1 MRRRDI
7 HLNGLRAGLHRAS
20 QKGKKQNHRG
30 PGSFQEESPRCSSK
44 CSTEVYI
51 EIAVGRRAVSLG
63 MPFLCLTVTAL
74 TPGLGAR
81 MAGKL
86 LGAIGSSDRT
96 FNASL
101 TALESHCL
109 NRPRNGCKSSAQPL
123 SWDEPEYPQRLREI
137 YDPPPLPYV
146 RGNIELLDR
155 HPISVVVR
163 DVRPPRGIKWQHV
176 RQRIW
181 PIAGWARFPARRIFR
196 FAIASSRDV
205 AGCGGRR
212 RCAITGS
219 LITARLAME
228 FGREVYS
235 RAGKRDTT
243 HQLWPNQLIKQGAKL
258 VTGWEGVIEELPT
271 SVRAERLPVET
282 ATSESA
288 ARRGEFGAGRTD
300 LVQSF
305 YKTGILPPGRASRTF
320 WPDFLRSLGRPI

>member
-1 MRRRDI
+1 
-7 HLNGLRAGLHRAS
+7 
-20 QKGKKQNHRG
+20 
-30 PGSFQEESPRCSSK
+30 
-44 CSTEVYI
+44 
-51 EIAVGRRAVSLG
+51 

-86 LGAIGSSDRT
+86 LSAIGSSDRT

-163 DVRPPRGIKWQHV
+163 DVRPPRGIKWQNV

-228 FGREVYS
+228 FWPRSLLPCRETRHNPPALAESVDQTGRQAGHRLGRRDRRAADFRPCRTIARRNRHERERCSS
-235 RAGKRDTT
+235 RRVW
-243 HQLWPNQLIKQGAKL
+243 LRPNGPCTIFLQNRNLA
-258 VTGWEGVIEELPT
+258 TW
-271 SVRAERLPVET
+271 
-282 ATSESA
+282 TSESNVLA
-288 ARRGEFGAGRTD
+288 
-300 LVQSF
+300 
-305 YKTGILPPGRASRTF
+305 
-320 WPDFLRSLGRPI
+320 